1 MPLMLFFV
9 VTAWCWNEPAT
20 SFIEINFDF
29 HQVGWGSMPDYI
41 RSRSTMQLRSMEY
54 KFRQHLLHHNISFN
68 ASSMSELKMKL
79 ASGLFIRNKMAFLA
93 IDEPFGICIIYKND
107 SFIVISLLR
116 SPNESTHMM
125 DKTWTGQLFAYR
137 KNKHVYRCRHFRRH
151 DSFNEKN
158 SQWLLLRFWK
168 AILVNIQIF

>member
-1 MPLMLFFV
+1 MSELYVEELPRKSTMIEQWLLYTSWRRTQMHGNYQYGCMPLMLFFV

-29 HQVGWGSMPDYI
+29 HQVGRGSKLDYI

-54 KFRQHLLHHNISFN
+54 KFRQHLLQLHHNTSFN
-68 ASSMSELKMKL
+68 ASSMSELKMRL

-93 IDEPFGICIIYKND
+93 IDEPFGIRIMYKND

-125 DKTWTGQLFAYR
+125 DKTWTGQLFA
-137 KNKHVYRCRHFRRH
+137 
-151 DSFNEKN
+151 
-158 SQWLLLRFWK
+158 
-168 AILVNIQIF
+168 